1 MAVTEAAMAEAAR
14 AREVA
19 ARARVEEARVVVM
32 VVAEM
37 AEDSA
42 VHRADAAGMVVDGVE
57 GAAQRG
63 PRR

>member
-1 MAVTEAAMAEAAR
+1 MAEAER

-19 ARARVEEARVVVM
+19 ARARVEEAMVVVM

-37 AEDSA
+37 VEDSA
-42 VHRADAAGMVVDGVE
+42 VHRADAAGMVVDRVE

>member
-1 MAVTEAAMAEAAR
+1 
-14 AREVA
+14 VA
-19 ARARVEEARVVVM
+19 ARARVEEAMVVVM
-32 VVAEM
+32 VAAEM

>member
-1 MAVTEAAMAEAAR
+1 MVGAEKVWV
-14 AREVA
+14 EVE
-19 ARARVEEARVVVM
+19 ARARVRAVVVM
-32 VVAEM
+32 VAAEM